1 MDNKTDM
8 NNKLQRLEELLR
20 THDWYYNMSDDHR
33 YYLQGR
39 RQYNEIWRLMDELKN
54 NGYFTE
60 AENLYDKYKK

>member
-1 MDNKTDM
+1 MDNNNDM
-8 NNKLQRLEELLR
+8 KIKLKELEALLIS
-20 THDWYYNMSDDHR
+20 HDWYYDMSDDHR

-39 RQYNEIWRLMDELKN
+39 RQYNEIWNLMTELKE